1 MQKFIT
7 KKARGIIT
15 TNLCFFFRRRQRKS
29 NKAKA
34 VSSGSGA
41 RVREGAVRSHYLAYR
56 GWTQQQQ
63 RQLRRWWVTL
73 AWRCCCYCYCCCCAL
88 RFLFSK
94 ICWAFESP
102 SPSSLSSF
110 VLFYPKKSIIENPR
124 NSKLTNRRRRRLRLC
139 SSLPALAFS
148 LSFVCVC
155 VCANTVAAVA
165 AAAPKLTETATATS
179 DAFIRFSLINFND
192 FYAAHYEVASDCE
205 TRTL

>member
-1 MQKFIT
+1 MQKLL
-7 KKARGIIT
+7 KKGARHH
-15 TNLCFFFRRRQRKS
+15 NNNKFMFFFRRRQRKS

-34 VSSGSGA
+34 VSSGSRA
-41 RVREGAVRSHYLAYR
+41 RVREGAVRSHNLAYR
-56 GWTQQQQ
+56 GWTQQQQQ

-73 AWRCCCYCYCCCCAL
+73 AWRCCCCCAL

-148 LSFVCVC
+148 LCFVCVC
-155 VCANTVAAVA
+155 VCANTVAVVA

-192 FYAAHYEVASDCE
+192 FYAAHYEVDSDCE